1 MRNLKRSDL
10 LEAGKKRVWRK
21 DMKQDCIASSF
32 ECLDCFAYI
41 LVHIVKGLVCQKGVI
56 YTGDM
61 KGKKWDKIYT
71 MGLEGWES
79 WVEGNI

>member
-1 MRNLKRSDL
+1 MFRLFCLYFSTHSEGFGMSKRSD
-10 LEAGKKRVWRK
+10 
-21 DMKQDCIASSF
+21 
-32 ECLDCFAYI
+32 
-41 LVHIVKGLVCQKGVI
+41 I

-61 KGKKWDKIYT
+61 KGKKWDKIYA